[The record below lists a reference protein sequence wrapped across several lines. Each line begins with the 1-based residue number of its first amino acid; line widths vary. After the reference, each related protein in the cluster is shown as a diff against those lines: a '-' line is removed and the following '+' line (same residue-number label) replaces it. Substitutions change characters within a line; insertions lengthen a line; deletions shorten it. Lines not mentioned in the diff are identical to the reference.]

1 MLAQAEHI
9 GSGDTSHRA
18 AAIDDVNDP
27 AAWCSFCWT
36 TEPVF
41 CAGGEIIVLRV
52 VGEVDMCAL
61 SILQAAL
68 GVGLDRHPAHLLV
81 DLTRVTFCSAQGLAL
96 LIQTGRTA
104 SETATSF
111 AVCGVPPQIYRV
123 WTLVGDDDLP
133 ICYLTTDA
141 AVTVIQGRRLRL
153 SAAVSATCGTDEL
166 RAAADPPGSVAGR
179 RGSVHTAG
187 TGRLQLRQ

>member
-1 MLAQAEHI
+1 MSAQAERI

-18 AAIDDVNDP
+18 AAIRNVNDP

-36 TEPVF
+36 TESVF
-41 CAGGEIIVLRV
+41 CAAGEIIVLRV
-52 VGEVDMCAL
+52 VGEVDMCTR

-68 GVGLDRHPAHLLV
+68 GVGLDCHPAHLLV
-81 DLTRVTFCSAQGLAL
+81 DFTRVTFCSAQGLAL

-104 SETATSF
+104 AEEATSF
-111 AVCGVPPQIYRV
+111 AVCGVPPQIYRA

-141 AVTVIQGRRLRL
+141 AVTVIQGRQLRL
-153 SAAVSATCGTDEL
+153 SAAVSAT
-166 RAAADPPGSVAGR
+166 
-179 RGSVHTAG
+179 
-187 TGRLQLRQ
+187 